1 MREREWKR
9 RLAVVI
15 GAGLTI
21 ALRAA
26 LVHAQGIHIIQG
38 TVTGLVHDDAGKPIA
53 GVEVSPLE
61 RVAPV
66 RTDTAGRFIIDSV
79 DSGTLS
85 LRFRRLAFEPVV
97 LNVQVP
103 PADTTDVDVTLSVVA
118 HRLTGVVVQ
127 ADARQLR
134 SLADFNVRRQRGVG
148 HFITRYEIEQRHPM
162 LLSDMMRMVP
172 GAILTPGTGGRAVL
186 HFARNGR
193 AHCPPQYFVDGIQ
206 VTGYNIDDM
215 PPGDV
220 EGIELYPGTTGVPP
234 QYNRPFGDTEC
245 GTVLIWTRIPGA

>member
-15 GAGLTI
+15 GGASML

-26 LVHAQGIHIIQG
+26 LMHAQGIHIIQG
-38 TVTGLVHDDAGKPIA
+38 TVTGLVHDDEGKPIA
-53 GVEVSPLE
+53 GVEVSALE
-61 RVAPV
+61 RAAPV

-79 DSGTLS
+79 NSGSLA
-85 LRFRRLAFEPVV
+85 LRFRHLAFEPVV
-97 LNVQVP
+97 LNVEVP
-103 PADTTDVDVTLSVVA
+103 PADTADVDVTLSIIA
-118 HRLTGVVVQ
+118 HRLTGVIVQ
-127 ADARQLR
+127 ENARQLR
-134 SLADFNVRRQRGVG
+134 SLADFNARRKRGVG

-162 LLSDMMRMVP
+162 LLSDMVRMVP
-172 GAILTPGTGGRAVL
+172 GAILTPSFGGRAFL

-193 AHCPPQYFVDGIQ
+193 ARCPPQYFVDGIE

-220 EGIELYPGTTGVPP
+220 EGIELYAGTTGVPP
-234 QYNRPFGDTEC
+234 QYNRPFGNTEC
-245 GTVLIWTRIPGA
+245 GTVLIWTRIPGV